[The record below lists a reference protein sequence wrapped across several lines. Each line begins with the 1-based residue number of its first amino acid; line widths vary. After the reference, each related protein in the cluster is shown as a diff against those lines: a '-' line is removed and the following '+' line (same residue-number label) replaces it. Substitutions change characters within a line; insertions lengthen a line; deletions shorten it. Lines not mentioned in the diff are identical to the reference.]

1 MAYAAEKRLAR
12 RGAWGLLLAAALMLT
27 ACVGGQAP
35 VLVKQWILDYPP
47 PALPGLKPLDASLK
61 LERFSAAAGYLSPE
75 MVYSPSPNE
84 RAVYP
89 YDRWRVSPADLVGDL
104 FLRDLRAC
112 GLFTAIWAP
121 AQRGPARFKLEGGVE
136 KFLEVDE
143 AKGWRAELTLT
154 LTLLDTKEKR
164 LPGLVVFQK
173 DYQKSLPITEKS
185 AAGLSAAMSRVLA
198 QLSAEFIKDVHQAMS
213 KRLP

>member
-1 MAYAAEKRLAR
+1 MIFI
-12 RGAWGLLLAAALMLT
+12 AAAVMLK
-27 ACVGGQAP
+27 ACVGAQAP

-47 PALPGLKPLDASLK
+47 VAAPALKPLDASLK
-61 LERFSAAAGYLSPE
+61 MERFSASAEYVSSE
-75 MVYSPSPNE
+75 MVYSPAPNE

-104 FLRDLRAC
+104 LLRDLRAC
-112 GLFTAIWAP
+112 GLFKAILPP

-143 AKGWRAELTLT
+143 AQGWRAELAVTI
-154 LTLLDTKEKR
+154 TLLDTKEKR
-164 LPGLVVFQK
+164 LPRLVVFQK
-173 DYQKSLPITEKS
+173 NYLKSLPIAEKT
-185 AAGLSAAMSRVLA
+185 AAGLSAAMSRALA
-198 QLSAEFIKDVHQAMS
+198 MLSAQIIQDLHQAMA